1 MSASDKPE
9 RGDTAASAQ
18 VLRALDMLELLAD
31 ALPGGLRNKDL
42 AEALNCPPSYVNRT
56 ADSLMAK
63 GWVEKTE
70 DGQLRC
76 KARFGALTFRVMA
89 AFDRAEQQ
97 MADMRQN
104 YTGDGAERLRRIHGN
119 RPV

>member
-1 MSASDKPE
+1 MSTADKP
-9 RGDTAASAQ
+9 DTAASAQ

-42 AEALNCPPSYVNRT
+42 AEALKCPPSYVNRT

-104 YTGDGAERLRRIHGN
+104 YTGDGADRLRRIHGN